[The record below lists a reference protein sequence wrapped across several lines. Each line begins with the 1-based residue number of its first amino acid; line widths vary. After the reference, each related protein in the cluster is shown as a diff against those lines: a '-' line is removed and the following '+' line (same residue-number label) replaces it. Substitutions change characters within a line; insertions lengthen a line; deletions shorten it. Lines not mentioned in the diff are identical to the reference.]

1 MSYLSRGL
9 VMVMIIGHGL
19 VMIIDVLLVMLIML
33 ESVIF
38 KYGSQLRTHKSPE
51 Q

>member
-1 MSYLSRGL
+1 MA
-9 VMVMIIGHGL
+9 MIIGHGL
-19 VMIIDVLLVMLIML
+19 VTIIDVLLVMFIML

-38 KYGSQLRTHKSPE
+38 KYGSQLKTHKSLE